1 MAWVWVLS
9 AGLVGL
15 AVGSGLATATHR
27 RPAGLSA
34 TSCPTLPCC
43 GAPIAPRDRVPVFSW
58 VLLHGRCRQ
67 CRARLPLRDPA
78 VEVLAAGVLV
88 AAALRF
94 GPSWTGA
101 AEMALLAG
109 LVCLAVIDL
118 ERRLLPRR
126 VLYPTAATVL
136 ILLVVGTVAEGQWTR
151 LAVAAACATGEF
163 VFLYAINWMNPAGL
177 GFGDVRLGALIGLG
191 LGWLGWRYAVYGLLL
206 AVVAAT
212 LTGLALVALGRAGPK
227 TPLPFGVF
235 LALGAAAA
243 IFVPGL

>member
-1 MAWVWVLS
+1 MLV
-9 AGLVGL
+9 AG
-15 AVGSGLATATHR
+15 A
-27 RPAGLSA
+27 
-34 TSCPTLPCC
+34 
-43 GAPIAPRDRVPVFSW
+43 
-58 VLLHGRCRQ
+58 
-67 CRARLPLRDPA
+67 
-78 VEVLAAGVLV
+78 LV

-136 ILLVVGTVAEGQWTR
+136 IALVVGTVAEGQWTR

-212 LTGLALVALGRAGPK
+212 LTGLALLALGRAGPN

-235 LALGAAAA
+235 LALGAAAV

>member
-1 MAWVWVLS
+1 MGWVWVLS

-43 GAPIAPRDRVPVFSW
+43 GAPIAPRDRVPVLSW

-78 VEVLAAGVLV
+78 VEVLAAGLLV

-94 GPSWTGA
+94 GLSWTAA

-118 ERRLLPRR
+118 DRRLLPRL
-126 VLYPTAATVL
+126 VLYPTATTVL
-136 ILLVVGTVAEGQWTR
+136 ILLVAGTVAEGQWTR
-151 LAVAAACATGEF
+151 LAVATACATGEF
-163 VFLYAINWMNPAGL
+163 VFLHAINSMNPAGL